1 MTTVVGIDLGTT
13 TSAIALMKDGQPTVI
28 TTSEGKR
35 IPSVVSFG
43 RSGEQLVG
51 KRARRQAALNP
62 RNTVFSVK
70 RLLGRRYGDPETAT
84 EQSRAPYRLT
94 SGAEGGVRITLPHS
108 NRELTPQEI
117 AAYILKKL
125 KQEAET
131 YLGQPVQQAVITA
144 PAYFNDT
151 QRQAVKEA
159 GRLAGLDVLRIIN
172 EPTAAALAYGRNRDT
187 SETVLVVDLGG
198 GAYDVSVLELDNGMV
213 TVKASHGD
221 TFLGGAD
228 WDAAITDWL
237 LDKFLRQ
244 YGIDLRKDQQALQR
258 VWQAAERAKI
268 ELSTSE
274 NATID
279 LPFIITNVN
288 GPKHLRA
295 TLTRS
300 RFETLT
306 ASLADRLVDPLQQAL
321 DDANVKP
328 SDLDAVLLVGGAS
341 RIPAVQDRIRSLT
354 DKEPGAEVDPNEV
367 VVLGAA
373 LQAGMLAGNLQE
385 LQLREVT
392 PLSLGL
398 ETMGGLM
405 TSLIPRNTPIPARR
419 TEVFS
424 TIYDEQTSVEIHV
437 LQGERQMAADNAK
450 LGVFRLDGIPKAP
463 RGVPQIE
470 ITFEIDEDGIL
481 HVSALDM
488 GTGASRALSISS
500 ESHLSD
506 NDVEQMVEEAE
517 QHAAEDQ
524 ERRDLIEARN
534 VAQQIIYQTERS
546 LQHLNGHTSDA
557 ACQEKKKE
565 IVRQIAMLK
574 IAVLGRDT
582 DEIRE
587 LTADLQRANLVLSQL
602 AYDRLPNGSSTG
614 RSLAGNQPGESNP
627 RTDITIETI

>member
-43 RSGEQLVG
+43 RSGEQFVG

-62 RNTVFSVK
+62 RNTVFSIK
-70 RLLGRRYGDPETAT
+70 RLLGRRYGDPETET
-84 EQSRAPYRLT
+84 EQSRALYRLT
-94 SGAEGGVRITLPHS
+94 SGTEGGVRVNLPHS
-108 NRELTPQEI
+108 NRNLAPQEI
-117 AAYILKKL
+117 AAYILRKL

-172 EPTAAALAYGRNRDT
+172 EPTAAALAYGLHRDIR
-187 SETVLVVDLGG
+187 ETILVVDLGG
-198 GAYDVSVLELDNGMV
+198 GAYDVSVLELNNGMV

-228 WDAAITDWL
+228 WDAAVADWI

-244 YGIDLRKDQQALQR
+244 YGIDLRKDHQALQR
-258 VWQAAERAKI
+258 VWEAAERAKV

-274 NATID
+274 QANID
-279 LPFIITNVN
+279 LPFITTNVH
-288 GPKHLRA
+288 GPKHLRT

-300 RFETLT
+300 RFEKLT
-306 ASLADRLVDPLQQAL
+306 APLLQRLVDPLQQAL
-321 DDANVKP
+321 DDANVRP
-328 SDLDAVLLVGGAS
+328 SELDAVLLVGGAS
-341 RIPAVQDRIRSLT
+341 RMPAVRDRIRSLT
-354 DKEPGAEVDPNEV
+354 GKEPGSQVDPDEV

-405 TSLIPRNTPIPARR
+405 TTLIPRNTPIPARR

-424 TIYDEQTSVEIHV
+424 TIYNEQTSVEIHV
-437 LQGERQMAADNAK
+437 LQGERQMAVDNTK
-450 LGVFRLDGIPKAP
+450 LGVFRLEGIPRAP

-481 HVSALDM
+481 HVSALDLD
-488 GTGASRALSISS
+488 TGASQALSVSS

-506 NDVEQMVEEAE
+506 TDVEEMVEDAE
-517 QHAAEDQ
+517 RHAAEDQ

-546 LQHLNGHTSDA
+546 LQHLNGHTPDA

-565 IVRQIAMLK
+565 IVRQIATLK
-574 IAVLGRDT
+574 IAALGQDT
-582 DEIRE
+582 DEIRD
-587 LTADLQRANLVLSQL
+587 LTADLQQANLVLSQL
-602 AYDRLPNGSSTG
+602 AYGSLPNDTPTDK
-614 RSLAGNQPGESNP
+614 SLAGDSSGERNA